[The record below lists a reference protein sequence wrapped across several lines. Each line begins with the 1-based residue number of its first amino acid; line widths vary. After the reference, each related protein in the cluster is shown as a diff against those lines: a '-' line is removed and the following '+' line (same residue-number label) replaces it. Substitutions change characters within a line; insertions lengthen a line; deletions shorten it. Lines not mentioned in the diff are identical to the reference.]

1 MTSYITAGVTLA
13 ALSVNPTSASAGKRL
28 AASVLGDVDP
38 QYPTLERPEDDPRTW
53 LEAVEADESLDWV
66 RTRNAHALEKIGQPE
81 KHPVYDK
88 ILAILDS
95 KEKIPY
101 IGRVLVHPDG
111 RTLYY
116 NFWQDETYPKGIWR
130 RCTLD
135 EYRKPQP
142 QWETV
147 LTSTRSARQRT

>member
-88 ILAILDS
+88 ILAILD
-95 KEKIPY
+95 
-101 IGRVLVHPDG
+101 
-111 RTLYY
+111 
-116 NFWQDETYPKGIWR
+116 
-130 RCTLD
+130 
-135 EYRKPQP
+135 
-142 QWETV
+142 
-147 LTSTRSARQRT
+147 